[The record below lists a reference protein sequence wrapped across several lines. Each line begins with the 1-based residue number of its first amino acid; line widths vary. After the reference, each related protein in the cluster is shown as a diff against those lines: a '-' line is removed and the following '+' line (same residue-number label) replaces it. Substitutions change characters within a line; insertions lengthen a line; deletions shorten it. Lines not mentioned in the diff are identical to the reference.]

1 MKKAR
6 FTETQIVGVLKEYE
20 NGRAVLD
27 ICREFGISKATFF
40 NWKSKYGGI
49 EVPELKRL
57 KELEL
62 ENARLKKMYADLSLD
77 YQIVKEVLSK
87 KALSSGNRRS

>member
-1 MKKAR
+1 
-6 FTETQIVGVLKEYE
+6 
-20 NGRAVLD
+20 VLD

-40 NWKSKYGGI
+40 NCKSKYGGI

-62 ENARLKKMYADLSLD
+62 ENSRLKKKMYADLGLD
-77 YQIVKEVLSK
+77 YQIVKEVLLK
-87 KALSSGNRRS
+87 KALSSGNKRRR

>member
-87 KALSSGNRRS
+87 KALSSGNKRR

>member
-27 ICREFGISKATFF
+27 VCREYGISKATFF
-40 NWKSKYGGI
+40 NWKSKYGGM

-87 KALSSGNRRS
+87 KALSSGNKRS

>member
-6 FTETQIVGVLKEYE
+6 FTETQIVGMLKEYE

-40 NWKSKYGGI
+40 NWKSKFGGI

-87 KALSSGNRRS
+87 KALSSGNKRR

>member
-6 FTETQIVGVLKEYE
+6 FTETQIVGVLKENE

-87 KALSSGNRRS
+87 KALSSGNKRR